1 MNAFFDFLILYTLP
15 FVSCLPAWGGFDNC
29 RLFPIFPKVM
39 EILTLTSGVWWQ
51 KVVAREDSQPSSF
64 ASLAK
69 NVTPDC
75 RRWPRMNFCVS
86 RDPCICDEFNGAKFI
101 YKQEPIEV
109 FYYYVCNVPAVIL
122 LTPLP
127 PLNFTLNFYYATDE
141 ARTHK
146 APHNLVNSWS
156 RHSTKLL
163 PFFGQSCC
171 ANEEDDVELFL
182 ETTQSKNHS
191 LNLSGF
197 FFTWLWYE
205 TSQQEKYPKI
215 CTYYPYFST
224 KATSLFFTFDNS
236 CSLILYFPNN
246 TIRHFFQRLARHLWR
261 MIHPTTWLEKEK
273 SDMKKRPY
281 DFFPKNKTEC
291 AFQIQTHTK
300 TCFKA

>member
-1 MNAFFDFLILYTLP
+1 MNWVHNLGQRDQPFFSLFLPLAKNKQLTNWTHFSTFSYSILP

-122 LTPLP
+122 LTPP
-127 PLNFTLNFYYATDE
+127 
-141 ARTHK
+141 
-146 APHNLVNSWS
+146 
-156 RHSTKLL
+156 
-163 PFFGQSCC
+163 
-171 ANEEDDVELFL
+171 
-182 ETTQSKNHS
+182 
-191 LNLSGF
+191 
-197 FFTWLWYE
+197 
-205 TSQQEKYPKI
+205 
-215 CTYYPYFST
+215 
-224 KATSLFFTFDNS
+224 
-236 CSLILYFPNN
+236 
-246 TIRHFFQRLARHLWR
+246 
-261 MIHPTTWLEKEK
+261 
-273 SDMKKRPY
+273 
-281 DFFPKNKTEC
+281 
-291 AFQIQTHTK
+291 
-300 TCFKA
+300 

>member
-1 MNAFFDFLILYTLP
+1 
-15 FVSCLPAWGGFDNC
+15 
-29 RLFPIFPKVM
+29 M

-224 KATSLFFTFDNS
+224 KATSL
-236 CSLILYFPNN
+236 LYFRPLTLFSKQNHPAFLSTTCPTFVTN
-246 TIRHFFQRLARHLWR
+246 DPPYYMIRKRKEWYEK
-261 MIHPTTWLEKEK
+261 TTL
-273 SDMKKRPY
+273 R
-281 DFFPKNKTEC
+281 FFPKKQNRVC
-291 AFQIQTHTK
+291 VSNPNSHQDMF
-300 TCFKA
+300 